1 MTDDFI
7 TGAGAGPLRNGD
19 IFAAAYFT
27 VGSLGIV
34 TAMVVDSVPKF
45 LVRPIQNLRI
55 IDRDALDWLAAG
67 DFRRFSAAYA
77 LDRDPAFVQ
86 MIVNPYKPFSR
97 PAMLLRSEE
106 RRVGKECV
114 RTCRSRWSPDH

>member
-1 MTDDFI
+1 
-7 TGAGAGPLRNGD
+7 
-19 IFAAAYFT
+19 
-27 VGSLGIV
+27 
-34 TAMVVDSVPKF
+34 MVVDSVPKF

-86 MIVNPYKPFSR
+86 MIVNPYKPFRR
-97 PAMLLRSEE
+97 PAMLRFLYREE
-106 RRVGKECV
+106 WR
-114 RTCRSRWSPDH
+114 PDYPRATPGEIGRAHAELQSLMRISYAVFCLKKKKTQC